1 MTLDELIDYCMRKP
15 GAVESYPWG
24 DDELVPKVGGKAFA
38 FIDMAGHAVSL
49 RASSVNVA
57 HEWQARYPDDIQP
70 SAYIGRHGWN
80 RVLLR
85 GRVPDSEL
93 HELIDMSYET
103 VLSRLAR
110 AKRPG

>member
-38 FIDMAGHAVSL
+38 FIGMDDSAVSL
-49 RASSVNVA
+49 RASSVTA
-57 HEWQARYPDDIQP
+57 AREWQARYPDDVQP

-80 RVLLR
+80 RVPLR
-85 GRVPDSEL
+85 GGVPDPEIY
-93 HELIDMSYET
+93 ELIDMSYQT
-103 VLSRLAR
+103 VVSRLTR
-110 AKRPG
+110 AKRPV